1 MQPKKMQEHN
11 AYLILQ
17 LVRNRGPLSRADIAR
32 ALNCS
37 RSAVSNI
44 ISWLGSVDLIQV
56 VGTGNPPTGKKSKLL
71 SFNPEAHYLA
81 AVDLKWGK
89 RTFGL
94 VDLAGNVRA
103 RLTVAD
109 KDTGVQ
115 QCLRSIVEKTDSLL
129 RNSGVPRESVI
140 GMGLTVPGIVD
151 NERGTVIYSS
161 SLGWNEPFPLSE
173 RLSDRIQLPAYLEN
187 DANALALGEA
197 WTGNG
202 SSFSDIAYVFV
213 GRGVGGAYIHNNE
226 ILRGKDFASTEFGK
240 IIISSA
246 AGPVRAE
253 EALSF
258 SRVLTLYD
266 ENLDAASMT
275 NDEILDVITEIVA
288 RRSERAEQIMA
299 RIVDKL
305 GQLVATIVAILN
317 PEAIIIKSPYL
328 AGEEDTLERVGRKA
342 RTYLPERPE
351 RKVNIIPSGLGDNS
365 EVIGGAAVALSHS
378 YLKFIIKGEYSPYAA
393 DV

>member
-1 MQPKKMQEHN
+1 MNSGLMQPKKMQEHN

-32 ALNCS
+32 VLKCS

-44 ISWLGSVDLIQV
+44 ISWLGSVDLIRI

-161 SLGWNEPFPLSE
+161 SLGWIEPFPLSE
-173 RLSDRIQLPAYLEN
+173 RLSDRIQ
-187 DANALALGEA
+187 
-197 WTGNG
+197 
-202 SSFSDIAYVFV
+202 
-213 GRGVGGAYIHNNE
+213 
-226 ILRGKDFASTEFGK
+226 
-240 IIISSA
+240 
-246 AGPVRAE
+246 
-253 EALSF
+253 
-258 SRVLTLYD
+258 
-266 ENLDAASMT
+266 
-275 NDEILDVITEIVA
+275 VA
-288 RRSERAEQIMA
+288 
-299 RIVDKL
+299 
-305 GQLVATIVAILN
+305 
-317 PEAIIIKSPYL
+317 
-328 AGEEDTLERVGRKA
+328 
-342 RTYLPERPE
+342 
-351 RKVNIIPSGLGDNS
+351 
-365 EVIGGAAVALSHS
+365 
-378 YLKFIIKGEYSPYAA
+378 
-393 DV
+393 